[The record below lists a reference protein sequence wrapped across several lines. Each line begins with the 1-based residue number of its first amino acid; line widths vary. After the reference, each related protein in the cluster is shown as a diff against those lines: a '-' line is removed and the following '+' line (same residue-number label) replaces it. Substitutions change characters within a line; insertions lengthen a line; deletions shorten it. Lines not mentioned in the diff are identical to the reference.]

1 VLDLLLPPHC
11 ALCDAQVGAP
21 GQFCA
26 ACFQSLRF
34 IGEPACRRCG
44 VPFASR
50 DVAGPDHICPSCRDA
65 PPAWNRARAALL
77 YDDRAKALILPLKNA
92 DREENALALAMQMR
106 RAGAALLAQADVL
119 VPVPLHRWRLLRRR
133 YNQSVLLARALS
145 RGSAVTLVADALLRR
160 RATARLGAHSA
171 AERAAMLDGA
181 IAVRPKRRIRIAG
194 QRVLLIDDVLT
205 SGATANACAVAL
217 LDAGAANVDVLV
229 ASRVADPRQ
238 KTGLLDRSGN
248 RNGTGRD
255 DADD

>member
-1 VLDLLLPPHC
+1 MLDLLLPPHC

-50 DVAGPDHICPSCRDA
+50 DVAGPDHICPSCRD
-65 PPAWNRARAALL
+65 ALL